1 MGHPG
6 DAIRGV
12 DADLPTAFLQRATSA
27 RATSSE
33 FDLVSTVPC
42 LLRADSTRR

>member
-12 DADLPTAFLQRATSA
+12 DADLPAAFLSA
-27 RATSSE
+27 RGHVKRV
-33 FDLVSTVPC
+33 DLVSTVPC
-42 LLRADSTRR
+42 LLRANSNS